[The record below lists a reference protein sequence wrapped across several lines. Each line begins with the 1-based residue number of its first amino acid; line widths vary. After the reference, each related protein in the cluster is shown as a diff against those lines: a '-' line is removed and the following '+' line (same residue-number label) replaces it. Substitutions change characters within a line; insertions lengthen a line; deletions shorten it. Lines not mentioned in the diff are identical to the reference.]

1 MLCQSKE
8 DKTHPGSAQPGFLT
22 RASLFNRAETSLGT
36 EGLKDYL
43 SWVS

>member
-8 DKTHPGSAQPGFLT
+8 DKTHPGSSQPGFLT
-22 RASLFNRAETSLGT
+22 RASLFKRAETSLGT

-43 SWVS
+43 SWGS